1 MIRHNIFQKTI
12 HELQRRGFSVET
24 FFDSNSSFDVIA
36 RREGLVLIVKI
47 LSNIDALR
55 SEHAA
60 DLKKLARAFH
70 AHPILIG
77 EKSKVFHLDPNTLYE
92 RYDVPVLSIDG
103 FEALL
108 DQHMPLMRSFKGK
121 NVVELDAEKLRE
133 EREAHAYTLQSL
145 SEKAHVSSESLYRYE
160 HGSPADLETAQRL
173 EKILSTKLIRG
184 INVFEAKS
192 YPPEL
197 ENEPMLND
205 ALEQLRDLG
214 LKLSVFQ
221 RAPLTAAGVEEH
233 PLLISHAETK
243 KLAAK
248 KAVLLKKTQ
257 RIVHQPGFI
266 LTHETTKTMDV
277 PVVSVE
283 ELSTFSRAED
293 ILHAIRERAEKLKK
307 HKKKDA

>member
-1 MIRHNIFQKTI
+1 MMRQNLYQKTI
-12 HELQRRGFSVET
+12 YELQSHGFSVET

-36 RREGLVLIVKI
+36 RREELVLIVKI

-55 SEHAA
+55 NEHAT

-77 EKSKVFHLDPNTLYE
+77 EKSKVFHLDPHTLYE
-92 RYDVPVLSIDG
+92 RYDVPVLSIEG

-108 DQHMPLMRSFKGK
+108 DSQLPLMRSFKGK
-121 NVVELDAEKLRE
+121 NVVELDAEKLRA
-133 EREAHAYTLQSL
+133 EREAHAYTLKSL
-145 SEKAHVSSESLYRYE
+145 SEKAHVSSESLHRYE
-160 HGSPADLETAQRL
+160 HGSPADLDTAQRL

-184 INVFEAKS
+184 INVFEAAT
-192 YPPEL
+192 YPPAL
-197 ENEPMLND
+197 ENEPVLND

-266 LTHETTKTMDV
+266 LSHETTRSMDV
-277 PVVSVE
+277 PVVNVD
-283 ELSTFSRAED
+283 ELSTFSNIED
-293 ILHAIRERAEKLKK
+293 VLHVLRERMDTLR
-307 HKKKDA
+307 KKKEKS